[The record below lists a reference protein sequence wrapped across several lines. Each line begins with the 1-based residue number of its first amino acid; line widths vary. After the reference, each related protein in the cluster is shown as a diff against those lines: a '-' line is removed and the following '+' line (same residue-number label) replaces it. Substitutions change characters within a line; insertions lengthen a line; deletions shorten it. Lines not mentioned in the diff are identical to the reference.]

1 MFISLLSRTSTRR
14 PAPKVRRLSL
24 ALEDLED
31 RLVMSHA
38 AATLP
43 VAPPA
48 HVAAQ
53 PQANVSVPISITGV
67 NVTSLTQGPG
77 GVLTLAGTV
86 TGTLLGQ
93 AFTTP
98 LTGTITP
105 GTPATSTTPAT
116 CPILNLHLDPIH
128 LSLLGL
134 NVDTSPICLEI
145 TATEGP
151 GNLLGN
157 LLCGGL
163 TDLLDSA
170 TALTTA
176 APTGTDADLSGL
188 TGGLSGLLTSVTS
201 QLGNL
206 TAQSGS
212 ATPTAGTTTQILDLS
227 LGPVNLNLLGLNVS
241 LDNCSDGPVTV
252 MVSATSGSGNL
263 LGNLLSGV
271 AHLLDSP
278 GNPLGGIL
286 SHVNQ
291 ILGIVTHSTQL
302 PTV

>member
-170 TALTTA
+170 TALTNATPTA
-176 APTGTDADLSGL
+176 NLSGL
-188 TGGLSGLLTSVTS
+188 TGGLSSLLTSVTS

-212 ATPTAGTTTQILDLS
+212 ATPVTGGTTTQILDLS

-252 MVSATSGSGNL
+252 MVSATTGSGNL